1 MHRWKED
8 NGEHRKMM
16 FVRMRNGHVF
26 SKIRVEGQ
34 ISKSKKIKIKLN
46 CLFLKKNP
54 LLNENEMDIF
64 LRECYK

>member
-1 MHRWKED
+1 MV
-8 NGEHRKMM
+8 

-46 CLFLKKNP
+46 CLFFKKNP